1 MPFEKQVKALMEI
14 VREALR
20 KRAEADAM
28 SSLPT
33 SSSTSHG
40 QLRALTAQLQMTE
53 TRLKSVLEEGAILD
67 PAELKRVMDTVP
79 IEFSIHQAADIFNCH
94 ADVVTGSLPTRQW
107 NEQCKV
113 GGRRVVNALHVALLI
128 KGPMI
133 LEMLMKKHADGSGSN
148 ETLASWDTSCWDQ
161 GKLKVSK
168 SNSEE
173 LELRLVSYLGE
184 SAAHNSDDSSESHVS
199 QEAEMVKEAALV
211 MWTNSVYHLIDAM
224 NRSMEAQGRTIA
236 DLANELEVAP
246 AEVEAV
252 YVSAGNRAN

>member
-33 SSSTSHG
+33 SGSV
-40 QLRALTAQLQMTE
+40 LAAQLQMTRKGLSDM
-53 TRLKSVLEEGAILD
+53 TKGKLIPN
-67 PAELKRVMDTVP
+67 PAELRRIMGVVP
-79 IEFSIHQAADIFNCH
+79 IELSAQQVVDIFKYH
-94 ADVVTGSLPTRQW
+94 ADVVTGSLPTPQW

-113 GGRRVVNALHVALLI
+113 SGSRVVNALHVALLI